1 LTAVVRDNFMLFVD
15 GPQGKLF
22 QMALN
27 GTTVVELSSAARKP
41 QNPVAVD
48 YDPLTRWIYWT
59 DIETHTI
66 RRTRLPADDNN
77 SSSNSSS
84 SSPNRRPDGVIASTG
99 SKADDD
105 QVFLQLTPGRS
116 RSRSWWCSLM
126 ICSDVRSLNQ
136 SISSCVRRR
145 YNKYSPSSTHTHS

>member
-1 LTAVVRDNFMLFVD
+1 MLFVD

-66 RRTRLPADDNN
+66 RRTKLTTDGLNGGPSVGASSVGSSAN
-77 SSSNSSS
+77 S
-84 SSPNRRPDGVIASTG
+84 
-99 SKADDD
+99 D
-105 QVFLQLTPGRS
+105 QVFLQLTPGLYVKAM
-116 RSRSWWCSLM
+116 SLFKKSCLVYYSSSS
-126 ICSDVRSLNQ
+126 IRFLVAQREPSAVSL
-136 SISSCVRRR
+136 
-145 YNKYSPSSTHTHS
+145 T

>member
-1 LTAVVRDNFMLFVD
+1 MLFVD

-66 RRTRLPADDNN
+66 RRTKLTADGISGGPSAGG
-77 SSSNSSS
+77 SSVGSS
-84 SSPNRRPDGVIASTG
+84 AS
-99 SKADDD
+99 DD
-105 QVFLQLTPGRS
+105 QVFLQLTPGLRPG
-116 RSRSWWCSLM
+116 
-126 ICSDVRSLNQ
+126 DVLVLKVVVHHFLL
-136 SISSCVRRR
+136 IV
-145 YNKYSPSSTHTHS
+145 YKHG